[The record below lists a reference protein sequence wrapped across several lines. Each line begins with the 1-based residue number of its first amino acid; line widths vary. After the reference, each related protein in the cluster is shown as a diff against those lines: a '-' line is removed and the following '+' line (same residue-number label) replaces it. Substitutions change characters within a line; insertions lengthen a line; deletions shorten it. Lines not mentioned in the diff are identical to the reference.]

1 MSSLT
6 PKDELHELLVDRLD
20 ATTAHGLDE
29 QLVDPRLRVPVLELL
44 IELKE
49 ISSKIQGEAVWAMGE
64 LNRKGCVASVIPWLD
79 LGITFAQASGA
90 LGLRYFKE
98 SPMILGILEGESNR
112 DALLDHVLEIADG
125 SNEAAPQCAYEWFK
139 VLPQLC
145 GEMAIPELQEWA
157 RLGIDLS
164 EWNYVLA
171 NEFFRECPSIARAV
185 PLESARSWIGFGMKL
200 MVQNSLGKP
209 DYIGTLEFFRTSP
222 SLFLEFNDPN
232 VKQRVIDL
240 GTRLADHSPEQA
252 VAFLAKA
259 TEVLPGVSTVE
270 WKVRI
275 LKFGLLVADRDPEA
289 TLAYFARVSEV
300 VGLAGK
306 EDDTGVFDAWFAQG
320 MEALEYSVEAG
331 RAFFG
336 LETQQACSAVEQ
348 AMSGVSLRQ
357 VARSLKMFARA
368 LCGEDVAIEGLPEGG
383 GVSVGASH
391 MSTSP
396 VSEKAQVSTDGKTV
410 YLPLVMRRS
419 ESREGNRRW
428 YTVMVAH
435 EVGHVEFGTYAL
447 STQVLQRVATG
458 VQTRY
463 KKEAPSQKRSVH
475 TLGNLFQLYPQPEII
490 RDLWEIVEDARID
503 YLLRHEYPGLQE
515 DLTSLT
521 KEAMELRTLSHGMTA
536 REIVLDALLL
546 LYAGFTKEDF
556 TRPGLQEVVDDIW
569 QIARTILHLTATV
582 DESVELADRLYQ
594 ELERRIGTLE
604 KDNQQPEPFSNTSE
618 VSDSGGQPEAA
629 EHLEEAYQP
638 LSNWGYRG
646 ILNPDHVKGG
656 EEEEQASK
664 GQTKGQQDQ
673 ATQIGGNGGGDSASQ
688 FERRH
693 PHQPDPLQDLKK
705 PIFGESPMQQW
716 FQPTLRSGDG
726 QQGSRLR
733 EGDFLYEEWD
743 GTVRDYRPQWCRVI
757 EQAGREGSPDF
768 VDETFQT
775 YGPIV
780 RLIRRYFETIR
791 PEAFRRIG
799 RQSHGEDIDLDAL
812 VNWMVD
818 RRQGNDSSDQVYAT
832 RQKRDRQVAVAFL
845 VDMSGSTGRQ
855 IGVRARPVIDIEKEG
870 LLLLSEALSAI
881 GDQYAMYGF
890 SGQTRESVDIQV
902 LKDFDQ
908 PSGGRVGLKISGVTP
923 KQQNRDGAAI
933 RHATHRLKQQPAKV
947 RLLILIS
954 DGKPLDDDYADEY
967 SLEDTKMALREARLQ
982 GVHPFCITI
991 DQAPTEYVKR
1001 MYGEIGYVVVDE
1013 VESLPVKLPKIYQR
1027 LTAK

>member
-1 MSSLT
+1 MSSFT

-29 QLVDPRLRVPVLELL
+29 QLADPRLRVPVLELL

-49 ISSKIQGEAVWAMGE
+49 ISSKIQGEAIWALGE
-64 LNRKGCVASVIPWLD
+64 VYRKRCLGSAIPWLD

-98 SPMILGILEGESNR
+98 SPMILGFLEKESNR
-112 DALLDHVLEIADG
+112 DEWLAHVLELADG

-145 GEMAIPELQEWA
+145 GEIALPEIREWA
-157 RLGIDLS
+157 RLGMELAD
-164 EWNYVLA
+164 WNYVLG
-171 NEFFRECPSIARAV
+171 NEFFRECPSIAKAI
-185 PLESARSWIGFGMKL
+185 PLGSAKSWIGFGMKL

-209 DYIGTLEFFRTSP
+209 DYIGTLEFFRASP
-222 SLFLEFNDPN
+222 SLFLEIHDEN
-232 VKQRVIDL
+232 VKQGVIDL
-240 GTRLADHSPEQA
+240 GTNLADHSPEQA
-252 VAFLAKA
+252 VVFLSKA
-259 TEVLPGVSTVE
+259 PEVLARVSTVE
-270 WKVRI
+270 WKIRI

-289 TLAYFARVSEV
+289 TLAYFTQVSEV
-300 VGLAGK
+300 VVLAGK
-306 EDDTGVFDAWFAQG
+306 EDDSGVFDAWFGQG

-336 LETQQACSAVEQ
+336 LETRQACSSVEQ

-383 GVSVGASH
+383 GSIGASS

-396 VSEKAQVSTDGKTV
+396 GSGKAQVSADGKTV

-419 ESREGNRRW
+419 ETREGNRRW

-447 STQVLQRVATG
+447 STEVLQRVSTR

-463 KKEAPSQKRSVH
+463 HEEVLRPNRAIQ
-475 TLGNLFQLYPQPEII
+475 TLGNLFQCYPQPEII

-503 YLLRHEYPGLQE
+503 FLLRHEYPGLQE

-536 REIVLDALLL
+536 REMVLDALLL
-546 LYAGFTKEDF
+546 LFAGFTKEEF
-556 TRPGLQEVVDDIW
+556 TRPGLQEVIDEIW
-569 QIARTILHLTATV
+569 QIARTILHPAATV

-594 ELERRIGTLE
+594 ELERRIGTLG
-604 KDNQQPEPFSNTSE
+604 KQNQELEPFSNTSG

-656 EEEEQASK
+656 EEGKQASK
-664 GQTKGQQDQ
+664 GQTGGQQDQ
-673 ATQIGGNGGGDSASQ
+673 VAIMGENAGGDTPSK
-688 FERRH
+688 FERRS
-693 PHQPDPLQDLKK
+693 PQQPDPSQDPKK
-705 PIFGESPMQQW
+705 PTFGESPMQQW
-716 FQPTLRSGDG
+716 FQPTFRPSDG
-726 QQGSRLR
+726 QQGARLR
-733 EGDFLYEEWD
+733 EGEYLYEEWD

-775 YGPIV
+775 YGPMV
-780 RLIRRYFETIR
+780 RLIRRYFEAIR
-791 PEAFRRIG
+791 PEAFRRMG

-855 IGVRARPVIDIEKEG
+855 IGTRARPVIDIEKEG

-881 GDQYAMYGF
+881 GDQYAIYGF
-890 SGQTRESVDIQV
+890 SGQSRQSVDIHV

-908 PSGGRVGLKISGVTP
+908 RPGGRVGLKISGVTS

-933 RHATHRLKQQPAKV
+933 RHATQRLKQQAAKV

-991 DQAPTEYVKR
+991 DQAPTDYVKR

-1013 VESLPVKLPKIYQR
+1013 VESLPMKLPKIYQR
-1027 LTAK
+1027 LTAR

>member
-1 MSSLT
+1 MSSST
-6 PKDELHELLVDRLD
+6 PKDELYELLVDRLD
-20 ATTAHGLDE
+20 AATVQSLDE
-29 QLVDPRLRVPVLELL
+29 QLRDPHLRVSVLELL

-49 ISSKIQGEAVWAMGE
+49 ISSKIQGEAVWALGE
-64 LNRKGCVASVIPWLD
+64 VNRNGCLASAIPWLD

-98 SPMILGILEGESNR
+98 SPMVLGFLDKESNR
-112 DALLDHVLEIADG
+112 DELLAHVLELTDG
-125 SNEAAPQCAYEWFK
+125 SYEAAPQCAYEWFK

-145 GEMAIPELQEWA
+145 GEIALPEIREWA
-157 RLGIDLS
+157 RLGMELA
-164 EWNYVLA
+164 EWNYVLG
-171 NEFFRECPSIARAV
+171 NEFFRECPSIAKAV
-185 PLESARSWIGFGMKL
+185 PLESAKSWIGFGMKL
-200 MVQNSLGKP
+200 MVQNSFGKP

-222 SLFLEFNDPN
+222 SLLLEINDAN
-232 VKQRVIDL
+232 VKQGVIDL
-240 GTRLADHSPEQA
+240 GTSLADHSPEQA
-252 VAFLAKA
+252 VVFLAKA
-259 TEVLPGVSTVE
+259 PEVLARVSTDE
-270 WKVRI
+270 WKIRI

-289 TLAYFARVSEV
+289 TLAYFSQVSGV
-300 VGLAGK
+300 VVLAGK
-306 EDDTGVFDAWFAQG
+306 EDDSAVFDAWFGQG

-336 LETQQACSAVEQ
+336 LETRQACSAIEQ

-368 LCGEDVAIEGLPEGG
+368 LCGEDVAIEGLPDGG
-383 GVSVGASH
+383 GSVGAGQ
-391 MSTSP
+391 MGASP
-396 VSEKAQVSTDGKTV
+396 VSGKAQVSADGKTV

-419 ESREGNRRW
+419 ETREGNRRW

-447 STQVLQRVATG
+447 STHVLQRVAAG
-458 VQTRY
+458 AQTRY
-463 KKEAPSQKRSVH
+463 AKEVPSFNRAVH
-475 TLGNLFQLYPQPEII
+475 TLGNLFQRYPQPEII

-503 YLLRHEYPGLQE
+503 FLLRHEYPGLQE

-546 LYAGFTKEDF
+546 LFAGFTKEDF
-556 TRPGLQEVVDDIW
+556 TRPGLQEVIDVIW
-569 QIARTILHLTATV
+569 QVARTILHPTATV

-604 KDNQQPEPFSNTSE
+604 KDNEQLEPLSNTPG

-646 ILNPDHVKGG
+646 ILNPDHIKGG
-656 EEEEQASK
+656 EEEEQASNE
-664 GQTKGQQDQ
+664 QTGGQQDQ
-673 ATQIGGNGGGDSASQ
+673 GDQFGKKAGGDSRSQ
-688 FERRH
+688 FERQM
-693 PHQPDPLQDLKK
+693 PHQPDSSQDPKK
-705 PIFGESPMQQW
+705 PTFGESPMQQW
-716 FQPTLRSGDG
+716 FQPTLRPNDG
-726 QQGSRLR
+726 QQGARLR
-733 EGDFLYEEWD
+733 EGEYLYEEWD

-768 VDETFQT
+768 VDETFQA

-780 RLIRRYFETIR
+780 RLIRRYFESIR
-791 PEAFRRIG
+791 PEAFRRMG

-855 IGVRARPVIDIEKEG
+855 IGTRARPVIDIEKEG

-890 SGQTRESVDIQV
+890 SGQSRQSVDIHV

-908 PSGGRVGLKISGVTP
+908 RPGGRVGLKISGVTA

-933 RHATHRLKQQPAKV
+933 RHATQRLKQQAAKV

-991 DQAPTEYVKR
+991 DQAPTDYVKR

-1013 VESLPVKLPKIYQR
+1013 VESLPMKLPKIYQR
-1027 LTAK
+1027 LTAR